1 MYPNVYVAHFVR
13 NMIFF
18 SDFQTLCSGSVNQLT
33 ICYFRNLSWE
43 KILYKIYYSWL
54 SILPAKYWKT
64 WGKSAKFVW
73 KKICFGEKC
82 DFLLCK
88 SFVDIYTSCLLA
100 SCLVSVIYEC
110 LPLLWMGKC
119 IICIKKGP
127 SCYFY
132 CYCIKREANKM
143 KISSHTRPV
152 LSMALMHAHTH

>member
-1 MYPNVYVAHFVR
+1 MFRLGQPVNHLLFQESFMRKNPVQNLLFMIIHLTSKVLENVR
-13 NMIFF
+13 
-18 SDFQTLCSGSVNQLT
+18 
-33 ICYFRNLSWE
+33 
-43 KILYKIYYSWL
+43 
-54 SILPAKYWKT
+54 
-64 WGKSAKFVW
+64 
-73 KKICFGEKC
+73 KICKVCLEENLLLFGEKC

-110 LPLLWMGKC
+110 LPLLWMVKC

-132 CYCIKREANKM
+132 YYCIKREANKM